1 MELFERA
8 SRGAYRYMTVVG
20 ALNTEDLWSLPLT
33 SKNKANL
40 DDAAK
45 AVNSEINSMQ
55 EDSFVTVNANSN
67 KLGILNDKLDI
78 LKYIIS
84 VRQQENTDVRN
95 AAARAAEKQTLIGIL
110 ERKQQGELEELS
122 VAELTDK
129 IKALG

>member
-1 MELFERA
+1 MEMFERA
-8 SRGAYRYMTVVG
+8 SRGAYRYNTVVG
-20 ALNTEDLWSLPLT
+20 NITTEDLWSLPLT